1 MVVFEYVQ
9 TAEQIIRQGSFKMF
23 DYTKLRRLILYKYG
37 SIQAFAE
44 ALGVS
49 KQSVSVTLNGK
60 TTFSQNKIVEWTK
73 ILDISP
79 DDIGEYFFTK
89 KVQ

>member
-1 MVVFEYVQ
+1 
-9 TAEQIIRQGSFKMF
+9 MF

-37 SIQAFAE
+37 SLQAFAE
-44 ALGVS
+44 VLGVS
-49 KQSVSVTLNGK
+49 KQSLSVTLNGK

-73 ILDISP
+73 ILGIAP
-79 DDIGEYFFTK
+79 EEIGEYFFTK